1 MHRIVAVCVCLVL
14 FVLWF
19 AGCQEENAYTPTG
32 EFYMKTSPSRGYGG
46 VAEVIS
52 LEAEHKTYEGTG
64 DITLAMTVGL
74 GHLPSKGSHSNDKQE
89 TFYVLYKIIASP
101 WQADKESAWEKK
113 VEYTDSWYDSK
124 YDSTEQVN
132 RPFLIFPHYGEFY
145 PLYKENV
152 DIVFPV
158 MHGKNGEDGTIQGL
172 LDMADIPY
180 VGCTTMASSLT
191 MDKEKTKQVLEAA
204 GIPVVP
210 YICMKRCDLNDS
222 HRYDEI
228 FQRCIDDLGFP
239 LFIKPCCAGSS
250 NGANKAKTPKE
261 LSFYLMEAFSWDDKV
276 LIEKAINAREVECSV
291 TGNSTTANP
300 NNADEVVKAYI
311 PGEIVPT
318 HTFYDFDA
326 KYNDPN
332 GAALR
337 IPADLSTDLIE
348 TIRSTAVKTFKT
360 LDCSGLSRVDFFID
374 KDTNAIYLN
383 EVNTLPGFTPI
394 SMFPKMC
401 EKAGLEFEKLT
412 ELLINEALLR
422 FESKSQLIT
431 AR

>member
-1 MHRIVAVCVCLVL
+1 
-14 FVLWF
+14 
-19 AGCQEENAYTPTG
+19 
-32 EFYMKTSPSRGYGG
+32 MKIALIYGG
-46 VAEVIS
+46 RSGEHEIS
-52 LEAEHKTYEGTG
+52 LVSAAAIARGLAKNNDVVLIGITPKGKWFLQDEAELNR
-64 DITLAMTVGL
+64 ITSDTKASFKITEDQAKAVYVVPGA
-74 GHLPSKGSHSNDKQE
+74 GKNCFRTPS
-89 TFYVLYKIIASP
+89 
-101 WQADKESAWEKK
+101 
-113 VEYTDSWYDSK
+113 
-124 YDSTEQVN
+124 EQLEIDV
-132 RPFLIFPHYGEFY
+132 
-145 PLYKENV
+145 
-152 DIVFPV
+152 VFPAL
-158 MHGKNGEDGTIQGL
+158 HGTYGEDGTIQGL

-332 GAALR
+332 GADLR